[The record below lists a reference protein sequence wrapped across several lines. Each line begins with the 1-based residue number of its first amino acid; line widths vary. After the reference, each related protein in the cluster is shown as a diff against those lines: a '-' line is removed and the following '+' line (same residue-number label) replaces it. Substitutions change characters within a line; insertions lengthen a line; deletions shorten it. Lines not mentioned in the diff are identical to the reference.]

1 MLFRTKK
8 ENEEMKAS
16 SECTSCP
23 VLTRCRTLA
32 EHHMSLADYDKQLPK
47 LLTEEETARILTQAE
62 ELIQWTDAVKDY
74 ALKCALTGVRYPGW
88 KVVKKNTKR
97 RFTDETAVAERV
109 IKEGLDPF
117 EKKLLSVSAMEKQ
130 LGKEKFDKLLLDLT
144 EKPEGKMEL
153 APVTDTRAEVLI
165 GGEE

>member
-8 ENEEMKAS
+8 EIEEMKAS

-47 LLTEEETARILTQAE
+47 LL
-62 ELIQWTDAVKDY
+62 
-74 ALKCALTGVRYPGW
+74 
-88 KVVKKNTKR
+88 
-97 RFTDETAVAERV
+97 
-109 IKEGLDPF
+109 
-117 EKKLLSVSAMEKQ
+117 
-130 LGKEKFDKLLLDLT
+130 LDLT

-165 GGEE
+165 GGEG

>member
-8 ENEEMKAS
+8 EIEEMKAS

-32 EHHMSLADYDKQLPK
+32 EHHMTLADYDKQLP
-47 LLTEEETARILTQAE
+47 
-62 ELIQWTDAVKDY
+62 
-74 ALKCALTGVRYPGW
+74 
-88 KVVKKNTKR
+88 
-97 RFTDETAVAERV
+97 
-109 IKEGLDPF
+109 
-117 EKKLLSVSAMEKQ
+117 KLLSVSAMEKQ

>member
-1 MLFRTKK
+1 M
-8 ENEEMKAS
+8 
-16 SECTSCP
+16 
-23 VLTRCRTLA
+23 
-32 EHHMSLADYDKQLPK
+32 
-47 LLTEEETARILTQAE
+47 
-62 ELIQWTDAVKDY
+62 
-74 ALKCALTGVRYPGW
+74 
-88 KVVKKNTKR
+88 
-97 RFTDETAVAERV
+97 

-165 GGEE
+165 GGEG